1 VVVLVGIVMFLKA
14 PGAEAKVAA
23 EVAGSAAF
31 ASRHEL
37 RPLLRGEEPG
47 GVRLGL
53 LGRTVV
59 ALPADRATHHT
70 LVLGPSG
77 VGKTEAI
84 FKPNAAYGVG
94 SMVVTDPKG
103 ELWAATGGLHA
114 GALRYAPTDPAPDPG
129 GGPFTGFNWIPLCA
143 EARMADLLAAAAVQ
157 LERRGWGDGRYY
169 AQCERDLCAALFAHA
184 AALPEG
190 QRTPESVARLTSL
203 GPQAVHKALLESPS
217 VVARSKYAS
226 FEALRPGERAD
237 YLRGLMNYLDFLLD
251 DTVRAFCCRG
261 DIPDFT
267 ALDRAPAVLY
277 WCLPEQDTARLQS
290 LSAIFFT
297 TLLDQLS
304 RAPDRSRP
312 VLFLLDEFANLG
324 ALPTFPTTISVARG
338 RGLAMVLGVQALS
351 QLSALY
357 GQDGRETIV
366 NTCATKVIMHGL
378 DGDSAAWAER
388 LLGTATVTTPAPKA
402 GQDPHLRAR
411 ALLTADEIRR
421 LPTDELLMVHGN
433 LRPARL
439 RKAWFTPHHRARGP
453 APQRAWPAGPE
464 SPIERALA
472 AAMDRQGLAYTCQH
486 VVAWRRGGWGYVPKY
501 RVDFALRAADGGRR
515 LAVECDGKAWHA
527 GWRAARDR
535 VRQAEIERLGWTV
548 LRFTGRQIHRNPD
561 ACARAVARALR
572 RLEAGKKAA

>member
-1 VVVLVGIVMFLKA
+1 LQ
-14 PGAEAKVAA
+14 
-23 EVAGSAAF
+23 
-31 ASRHEL
+31 
-37 RPLLRGEEPG
+37 PL
-47 GVRLGL
+47 
-53 LGRTVV
+53 
-59 ALPADRATHHT
+59 
-70 LVLGPSG
+70 S
-77 VGKTEAI
+77 
-84 FKPNAAYGVG
+84 
-94 SMVVTDPKG
+94 S
-103 ELWAATGGLHA
+103 
-114 GALRYAPTDPAPDPG
+114 
-129 GGPFTGFNWIPLCA
+129 
-143 EARMADLLAAAAVQ
+143 
-157 LERRGWGDGRYY
+157 
-169 AQCERDLCAALFAHA
+169 
-184 AALPEG
+184 
-190 QRTPESVARLTSL
+190 
-203 GPQAVHKALLESPS
+203 
-217 VVARSKYAS
+217 
-226 FEALRPGERAD
+226 
-237 YLRGLMNYLDFLLD
+237 
-251 DTVRAFCCRG
+251 
-261 DIPDFT
+261 
-267 ALDRAPAVLY
+267 
-277 WCLPEQDTARLQS
+277 
-290 LSAIFFT
+290 IFFT
-297 TLLDQLS
+297 LLLDQLG
-304 RAPDRSRP
+304 RARLETP
-312 VLFLLDEFANLG
+312 VLLLLDEFANLG
-324 ALPTFPTTISVARG
+324 VLPHFPTTISVARG
-338 RGLAMVLGVQALS
+338 RGLAMVLGVQSLS

-453 APQRAWPAGPE
+453 APQRPWPAGPE

-501 RVDFALRAADGGRR
+501 RVDFALRAPPATGGRPWGRR
-515 LAVECDGKAWHA
+515 LAVECDGKQWHS